1 MSLGV
6 CIPDLIAR
14 GKIGEKHAGEVRALY
29 DELLQQHEG
38 RMSREAAE
46 ALATQQALTAWEKGL
61 KQGRREKLL
70 QLKRQMTML
79 DEVRTGYRGA
89 NADGPVSGKAMA
101 AFLAWDSR
109 ARYSNVEYRE
119 RAIRGEALGQLYG
132 LLERHRANLL
142 GNIRH
147 KSDLSDVVRELFGA
161 DTGNLNA
168 RELAGAWR
176 ETAER
181 LRQRF
186 NAAGGAIG
194 RRDDWGLPQSHDA
207 LRVGSV
213 TPEAWIAEV
222 TPMLDRAKMLDERTA
237 LPLTDQQLDTILRDV
252 YENIVSEG
260 WIGRQ
265 PGAGG
270 RKMLANRRAEQRIL
284 HFADAD
290 AWIAYNDKFGQASP
304 WDAMMGHVRGMSRD
318 IALMEILGPN
328 PAATVRWM
336 KDVAIKDAAVRGT
349 NDDRRAAAKASDTI
363 DRLFGVITGEADQV
377 GSETLAQL
385 GSAVRNWQAATK
397 LGSAVISS
405 FSDTGTAALTR
416 KFNGLSR
423 LTGLAGVEQ
432 AGDLLRQLNP
442 ADKAARVTARR
453 MGIIGDEFTGRAAG
467 AGRVMLDE
475 LSGGR
480 LSGSARGTR
489 GRIRQGAAATNETM
503 RRLADGTLRISGLNA
518 WTQAGREAMAKE
530 FAATFAEQ
538 ADTAFADLNPAFR
551 GFFER
556 YGMGSREWDALR
568 GTKPDKAGGYD
579 AIWPA
584 MLEDKAIGTRLM
596 EAMLTEID
604 FAVPTGGLRQRAIV
618 SGYKRGTIMG
628 ELVRTGFQF
637 KMFPVTV
644 MVMHGM
650 RMLDQANG
658 WRTAGYGIGF
668 LAATTMMGALAL
680 QASEIV
686 KGRDFQ
692 QLQDEGGQLRTDF
705 WWKAMLK
712 GGGLGVFGD
721 VVNSSTNQY
730 GQDVGDL
737 TAGPGFGT
745 LQNVADL
752 AWGRKAKDGEG
763 NEVRVH
769 DVARFLKRET
779 PGGSIWFLRAGWE
792 RLVLDRLGEWQHE
805 SYADSYQRLERRA
818 REDGTAYWM
827 PPGARGPVRAPNVSG
842 NASSV
847 GTVDEAPVP
856 N

>member
-6 CIPDLIAR
+6 CIPDLIER

-29 DELLQQHEG
+29 DELLMQHEG

-46 ALATQQALTAWEKGL
+46 ALATQQTLAAWEKGL

-70 QLKRQMTML
+70 QLKRQMAML
-79 DEVRTGYRGA
+79 DEARTGYRGA

-101 AFLAWDSR
+101 AFLGWDSR

-119 RAIRGEALGQLYG
+119 RAIRGEALGQLYD
-132 LLERHRANLL
+132 LLAKHRANLL
-142 GNIRH
+142 GNVRH
-147 KSDLSDVVRELFGA
+147 KSDLTDVVRELFGA
-161 DTGNLNA
+161 DSGNLNA
-168 RELAGAWR
+168 RELADAWR
-176 ETAER
+176 GASEA

-194 RRDDWGLPQSHDA
+194 KREDWGLPQSHDA

-213 TPEAWIAEV
+213 TPEAWIGEV
-222 TPMLDRAKMLDERTA
+222 RPMLDRGKMLDERTA
-237 LPLTDQQLDTILRDV
+237 LPLTDQQLDTMLRDV

-270 RKMLANRRAEQRIL
+270 RKMLANRRAEQRVL

-290 AWIAYNDKFGQASP
+290 AWITYNDKFGQASP

-349 NDDRRAAAKASDTI
+349 NEDRRAATKAGDTI
-363 DRLFGVITGEADQV
+363 DRLYGVITGEADQV

-385 GSAVRNWQAATK
+385 GSAVRHWQGATK

-405 FSDTGTAALTR
+405 FSDVGTAALTR
-416 KFNGLSR
+416 KFNGLAR
-423 LTGLAGVEQ
+423 MTGLAGT
-432 AGDLLRQLNP
+432 AHLGDMARQLNP
-442 ADKAARVTARR
+442 LDPTARR
-453 MGIIGDEFTGRAAG
+453 TIRRAGFVGDEF
-467 AGRVMLDE
+467 AGRTVSAGRLVLDD

-480 LSGSARGTR
+480 LADDWSVRGTVR
-489 GRIRQGAAATNETM
+489 NGAKLVNEFS
-503 RRLADGTLRISGLNA
+503 RRLADGTLRVSGLNA

-530 FAATFAEQ
+530 FAANFAER
-538 ADTAFADLNPAFR
+538 ADTAFHDLPVAFR

-568 GTKPDKAGGYD
+568 TTKPDKAGGYD
-579 AIWPA
+579 TIWPA
-584 MLEDKAIGTRLM
+584 MLDDKAIGTRVM

-650 RMLDQANG
+650 RMLDQPSNWHAA
-658 WRTAGYGIGF
+658 RYGIGF
-668 LAATTMMGALAL
+668 LTATTLMGMLSLQLSELA
-680 QASEIV
+680 
-686 KGRDFQ
+686 KGRDPIA
-692 QLQDEGGQLRTDF
+692 LRDEEGNFRKEVV
-705 WWKAMLK
+705 WKSMLK

-745 LQNVADL
+745 VQNVADL

-779 PGGSIWFLRAGWE
+779 PGGSIWYLRAGWE
-792 RLVLDRLGEWQHE
+792 RLVLDQLGEWQHE
-805 SYADSYQRLERRA
+805 SYADSYERLNRRA

-827 PPGARGPVRAPNVSG
+827 PPGARGPVRAPNLAGQTPAGEAVDG
-842 NASSV
+842 TAS
-847 GTVDEAPVP
+847 P